1 MQANPTTPVEGRNRL
16 HGSPPGGSDAEV
28 DSVRPP
34 RLDEGSKLGV
44 GAWVTYWPESGEGSI
59 VTGLVTGEEHSAPEA
74 LHRRIVSAEDDH
86 PPAPAGT
93 DDAPEQPPL
102 DDRNDRRARGKVRR
116 YAVTN
121 GLTRLLTVTY
131 KPPQPVEVIRVVRD
145 AAQFERRL
153 REAYPALVWVRTLE
167 RHASGALHLHY
178 GMSEYVRKERLAR
191 LWGHGFVDVRRIR
204 SNRPGRR
211 EAARSVARYLSKY
224 VTKDAARGIG
234 GHRYEVRQGYQPV
247 AVRAAAWSVDEG
259 WRTLVG
265 LAGGEVPAYE
275 WSSSG
280 EPDWNGPPVRF
291 LSWG

>member
-1 MQANPTTPVEGRNRL
+1 
-16 HGSPPGGSDAEV
+16 
-28 DSVRPP
+28 
-34 RLDEGSKLGV
+34 
-44 GAWVTYWPESGEGSI
+44 
-59 VTGLVTGEEHSAPEA
+59 
-74 LHRRIVSAEDDH
+74 
-86 PPAPAGT
+86 
-93 DDAPEQPPL
+93 
-102 DDRNDRRARGKVRR
+102 
-116 YAVTN
+116 
-121 GLTRLLTVTY
+121 
-131 KPPQPVEVIRVVRD
+131 
-145 AAQFERRL
+145 
-153 REAYPALVWVRTLE
+153 
-167 RHASGALHLHY
+167 
-178 GMSEYVRKERLAR
+178 MSEYVRKERLAR